1 MAQESHN
8 RKSQT
13 VKFRDHT
20 VEIQTVIINGIECLR
35 LRDVQRKFPAVK
47 ILSIDNIY
55 QVFLHDEYGNDLEP
69 LRIAACIDQ
78 IVEAEESVEHSY
90 NEIRSDLKD
99 IKGIVK
105 RVDINVQEIMRQ
117 IANVMR
123 QMYELHEYTTPRYF
137 FILPAK
143 HSDIKAI
150 DFVQNW
156 FQTHYKLYF
165 LCECS
170 HDPRQMHVAPHDGYS
185 IKKGRDFVVKYAPY
199 LRTTLQIVQVLLSA
213 GGLVIPQL
221 GNAAKVIN
229 NAVPSR
235 FQEPKY
241 YKDMQQQLEMVD
253 NLLNKVDNQGNH
265 AGASVTDKQKSK
277 GTPLQGA
284 ELREIQTYLER
295 VDDKRSL
302 GNLYRI
308 VTADGHV
315 RWVCREHYDEA
326 SYNNEMSKY
335 INEFEAMGGK
345 FNKKTKEAFINQ
357 VNITKENVE
366 MMCKALGKGFNI
378 VKLICRECSID
389 EDHLEKLL
397 DIIINRSSIR
407 CLNMGSVR
415 VRNFFGITK
424 YTCQEMVAEFNNQS
438 LKVRFSNTYY
448 DGNTLMFT
456 RFLLQNKI
464 HKNLDLSAADFLW
477 HESDLRQCMESN
489 AVATR
494 LVLEYTNNVSILNV
508 IFNLK
513 TNALQQLKLT
523 HSLYVPS
530 TLSYFCEMLKKTKTL
545 VELDL
550 MDYTGFDDE
559 DFINTLLE
567 ILKGHKSIKYLNI
580 HITNVQPSN
589 QKEVDLIKSLQNDEL
604 ISRLCISSSVISS
617 EFTEALLHA
626 GAKHDTFTYLEFY
639 SCQVEDDDKAKLQSL
654 YENGRLHQLSFYEE
668 PRWYVLLDETNG
680 LVNKGKRSSISTGNG
695 SSNFVQLVTLLLR
708 EDLE

>member
-1 MAQESHN
+1 
-8 RKSQT
+8 
-13 VKFRDHT
+13 
-20 VEIQTVIINGIECLR
+20 
-35 LRDVQRKFPAVK
+35 
-47 ILSIDNIY
+47 
-55 QVFLHDEYGNDLEP
+55 
-69 LRIAACIDQ
+69 
-78 IVEAEESVEHSY
+78 
-90 NEIRSDLKD
+90 
-99 IKGIVK
+99 
-105 RVDINVQEIMRQ
+105 
-117 IANVMR
+117 
-123 QMYELHEYTTPRYF
+123 
-137 FILPAK
+137 
-143 HSDIKAI
+143 
-150 DFVQNW
+150 
-156 FQTHYKLYF
+156 
-165 LCECS
+165 
-170 HDPRQMHVAPHDGYS
+170 
-185 IKKGRDFVVKYAPY
+185 
-199 LRTTLQIVQVLLSA
+199 
-213 GGLVIPQL
+213 
-221 GNAAKVIN
+221 
-229 NAVPSR
+229 
-235 FQEPKY
+235 
-241 YKDMQQQLEMVD
+241 
-253 NLLNKVDNQGNH
+253 VDNQQYR
-265 AGASVTDKQKSK
+265 ADASVVDRHQSR
-277 GTPLQGA
+277 GTALQGA

-315 RWVCREHYDEA
+315 RWVCLQHYDDI
-326 SYNNEMSKY
+326 SFNNEMSKY

-345 FNKKTKEAFINQ
+345 FDQNTKEAFISQ
-357 VNITKENVE
+357 VNITSRNVE

-378 VKLICRECSID
+378 VKLICRERSID
-389 EDHLEKLL
+389 EDDLEKLL

-424 YTCQEMVAEFNNQS
+424 YTCQEIVAEFNSQS

-464 HKNLDLSAADFLW
+464 HKNLDLSATDFLW

-489 AVATR
+489 AVVTR
-494 LVLEYTNNVSILNV
+494 LVLEYTNNVNILKV

-523 HSLYVPS
+523 HSLYESS

-550 MDYTGFDDE
+550 MDYTGFEDE

-567 ILKGHKSIKYLNI
+567 ILKEHKSIKYLNI

-589 QKEVDLIKSLQNDEL
+589 QKEVDLMKSLQNDEF
-604 ISRLCISSSVISS
+604 ISRLCISSSLISC

-626 GAKHDTFTYLEFY
+626 GAKRDTFTYLEFY
-639 SCQVEDDDKAKLQSL
+639 NCQVKDDDKAKLQSL

-680 LVNKGKRSSISTGNG
+680 SVNK
-695 SSNFVQLVTLLLR
+695 
-708 EDLE
+708 

>member
-1 MAQESHN
+1 
-8 RKSQT
+8 
-13 VKFRDHT
+13 
-20 VEIQTVIINGIECLR
+20 
-35 LRDVQRKFPAVK
+35 
-47 ILSIDNIY
+47 
-55 QVFLHDEYGNDLEP
+55 
-69 LRIAACIDQ
+69 
-78 IVEAEESVEHSY
+78 
-90 NEIRSDLKD
+90 
-99 IKGIVK
+99 
-105 RVDINVQEIMRQ
+105 
-117 IANVMR
+117 
-123 QMYELHEYTTPRYF
+123 
-137 FILPAK
+137 
-143 HSDIKAI
+143 
-150 DFVQNW
+150 
-156 FQTHYKLYF
+156 
-165 LCECS
+165 
-170 HDPRQMHVAPHDGYS
+170 
-185 IKKGRDFVVKYAPY
+185 
-199 LRTTLQIVQVLLSA
+199 
-213 GGLVIPQL
+213 
-221 GNAAKVIN
+221 
-229 NAVPSR
+229 
-235 FQEPKY
+235 
-241 YKDMQQQLEMVD
+241 
-253 NLLNKVDNQGNH
+253 
-265 AGASVTDKQKSK
+265 
-277 GTPLQGA
+277 
-284 ELREIQTYLER
+284 
-295 VDDKRSL
+295 
-302 GNLYRI
+302 
-308 VTADGHV
+308 
-315 RWVCREHYDEA
+315 
-326 SYNNEMSKY
+326 
-335 INEFEAMGGK
+335 
-345 FNKKTKEAFINQ
+345 
-357 VNITKENVE
+357 
-366 MMCKALGKGFNI
+366 

>member
-1 MAQESHN
+1 MAQETHN

-35 LRDVQRKFPAVK
+35 LRDVQLLFDTVRAFR
-47 ILSIDNIY
+47 IDSVL
-55 QVFLHDEYGNDLEP
+55 QVFVHDETGKNLRP
-69 LRIAACIDQ
+69 LRIVACVDKV
-78 IVEAEESVEHSY
+78 VEAVESMKHSS
-90 NEIRSDLKD
+90 NDTHDQLARIEGKIDRIDN
-99 IKGIVK
+99 
-105 RVDINVQEIMRQ
+105 NVQEIIRQ

-123 QMYELHEYTTPRYF
+123 QMYQLHEYTTPRYF

-143 HSDIKAI
+143 HSDMMLI
-150 DFVQNW
+150 DTVQNW
-156 FQTHYKLYF
+156 FHTHYKLYF

-170 HDPRQMHVAPHDGYS
+170 HEPNEMHVAPHEGYS
-185 IKKGRDFVVKYAPY
+185 IKKARDFVVKYAPY
-199 LRTTLQIVQVLLSA
+199 LRTTMQIAQVLLSV

-221 GNAAKVIN
+221 GNAATAIN
-229 NAVPSR
+229 NVVPS
-235 FQEPKY
+235 QLKNPKDY
-241 YKDMQQQLEMVD
+241 NDMKQQLQMVD
-253 NLLNKVDNQGNH
+253 DLLNKVDNQRNH
-265 AGASVTDKQKSK
+265 AGASMIGKQNSK

-284 ELREIQTYLER
+284 ELRELQTYLEL

-308 VTADGHV
+308 VTDDGYV
-315 RWVCREHYDEA
+315 RWVCHKHYNES
-326 SYNNEMSKY
+326 SYNIEMSKY
-335 INEFEAMGGK
+335 IKEFEAMGGK
-345 FNKKTKEAFINQ
+345 FNSNSNEAFISQ
-357 VNITKENVE
+357 VNITSRNVE

-389 EDHLEKLL
+389 EDDLEKLL

-407 CLNMGSVR
+407 CLNMCSVR

-424 YTCQEMVAEFNNQS
+424 YTCQEIVAEFNSQS

-464 HKNLDLSAADFLW
+464 HKNLDLSATDFLW

-489 AVATR
+489 AVVTE
-494 LVLEYTNNVSILNV
+494 LVLEYTNNVNILNV

-513 TNALQQLKLT
+513 KNALQQLKLM
-523 HSLYVPS
+523 HSLYESS

-550 MDYTGFDDE
+550 MDYTGFEDE

-589 QKEVDLIKSLQNDEL
+589 QKEVDLMKSLQNDEF
-604 ISRLCISSSVISS
+604 ISRLCISSSLISR

-626 GAKHDTFTYLEFY
+626 GAKRDTFTYLEFY
-639 SCQVEDDDKAKLQSL
+639 NCQVKDDDKAKLQSL

-680 LVNKGKRSSISTGNG
+680 SVNK
-695 SSNFVQLVTLLLR
+695 
-708 EDLE
+708 